1 MEFTISYRH
10 LDASTWQIKDR
21 RYLPDFVLPGTYLTN
36 DGKPKEEDKKL
47 ATIVEV
53 KSAWTLL
60 SEYDVN
66 DNKLTAA
73 RHQGYGVI

>member
-1 MEFTISYRH
+1 VEFTISYRH

-53 KSAWTLL
+53 KSA
-60 SEYDVN
+60 
-66 DNKLTAA
+66 
-73 RHQGYGVI
+73 